1 MVYINKL
8 YIYWG
13 LPHLAIPII
22 TNHLGVIPKYS
33 KSSSEDSE
41 AAALLMRLRVR
52 VPWFTGHTLRESKDN
67 MWSLGNPRP
76 WNILNSRYSSIFIYR
91 FYDQEKTQQ
100 IFPAR
105 WIPARLCL
113 QSDGDQQEE
122 AQLPDMSEPLWPSQC
137 GTPPKA
143 PPRDWNSTQRENHIF
158 NVWHCWHSCSR
169 MSIPDFVFGDWHS
182 RWRQLKLHLPLNHM
196 VFQHFPVLHSHH
208 VGKLSKKIEGYSC
221 SSKWSLFFGP
231 FSHRKG
237 FTNQSPFS
245 ISMKNKYYI

>member
-100 IFPAR
+100 IFPAG

-158 NVWHCWHSCSR
+158 QNVPECQFRILFLVIDTLDEDSWNCT
-169 MSIPDFVFGDWHS
+169 S
-182 RWRQLKLHLPLNHM
+182 RWIIWCSNI
-196 VFQHFPVLHSHH
+196 FQFYTAIMLANCP
-208 VGKLSKKIEGYSC
+208 KK
-221 SSKWSLFFGP
+221 
-231 FSHRKG
+231 
-237 FTNQSPFS
+237 
-245 ISMKNKYYI
+245 